1 MTETKFKTT
10 RSEASTGFCDIEKVN
25 ITVFRLFY
33 KFEKSNEEHV
43 FEYIFHTQSC
53 YSYMRMFTLLELK
66 KYLQSQNLPKWR

>member
-10 RSEASTGFCDIEKVN
+10 RSEASSGFCDIEKVN

-33 KFEKSNEEHV
+33 KIENSKEQV
-43 FEYIFHTQSC
+43 FEQVFYTQSC

-66 KYLQSQNLPKWR
+66 KYLKSQQNLQIWR